1 MTCRHCH
8 TPLPAPFIDLGY
20 APPSNAYRTRASLSQ
35 PEVHYPLR
43 VAVCH
48 TCWLAQTE
56 DYTRPDELFDEG
68 YAYFS
73 STSAGW
79 VRHAEQFVNDIT
91 TRLGLT
97 ADALVMEVACNDGYL
112 LQHVQRRGIPCLGIE
127 PTASTADAAGRL
139 GLEVVREF
147 FGTALAQRLAATHR
161 KASLIVANNVFAH
174 VPDINDFSEGLRM
187 ALAPGGTVSLEFPHL
202 LQLLRGCQFD
212 TMYHEHYSYLSL
224 GACHRMLQRAGL
236 RIIDV
241 ERLPTHG
248 GSLRVLAAH
257 SADPR
262 QTTDAVAHLI
272 AEETAAHLF
281 SPEGYASLQA
291 QADAAA
297 DGLLAFLIDQKQR
310 GRRVM
315 AYGAAA
321 TGNTLLNYAGVRP
334 HLLEA
339 VFDAAPSKQG
349 RLLPGSHI
357 PILPPDDIARLQPDV
372 LLILPWNI
380 ADEVCRQQAG
390 IATWGG
396 RFAVAIPTL
405 TLL

>member
-8 TPLPAPFIDLGY
+8 TRLPAPFIDLGY
-20 APPSNAYRTRASLSQ
+20 APPSNAYRTRASLSA
-35 PEVHYPLR
+35 PEVQYPLR

-73 STSAGW
+73 STSSGW
-79 VRHAEQFVNDIT
+79 VRHAEQFVDAIT
-91 TRLGLT
+91 ARLGLT
-97 ADALVMEVACNDGYL
+97 DDDLVMEVACNDGYL
-112 LQHVQRRGIPCLGIE
+112 LQHVQRRRLPCLGIE
-127 PTASTADAAGRL
+127 PTASTADAAERL

-147 FGTALAQRLAATHR
+147 FGTSLAQRLAATHR

-174 VPDINDFSEGLRM
+174 VPDINDFSEGLRL
-187 ALAPGGTVSLEFPHL
+187 ALAPRGTVSLEFPHL
-202 LQLLRGCQFD
+202 LQLLRGGQFD
-212 TMYHEHYSYLSL
+212 TIYHEHYSYLSL
-224 GACHRMLQRAGL
+224 GTCQRILARAGL

-241 ERLPTHG
+241 ARLPTHG

-257 SADPR
+257 TEDPR
-262 QTTDAVAHLI
+262 PTSEAVDTLVG
-272 AEETAAHLF
+272 EEAAARLF
-281 SPEGYASLQA
+281 SPEGYASLQWK
-291 QADAAA
+291 ADAAA
-297 DGLLAFLIDQKQR
+297 DGLLAFLIDQKRR

-321 TGNTLLNYAGVRP
+321 KGNTLLNYAGVRP

-357 PILPPDDIARLQPDV
+357 PIRPPDDIARLRPDV
-372 LLILPWNI
+372 LIILPWNI

-390 IATWGG
+390 IAAWGG
-396 RFAVAIPTL
+396 RFAVAIPSIR
-405 TLL
+405 LL

>member
-8 TPLPAPFIDLGY
+8 APLPAPFIDLGY
-20 APPSNAYRTRASLSQ
+20 APPSNAYRTPASLSQ
-35 PEVHYPLR
+35 PEIHYPLR

-56 DYTRPDELFDEG
+56 DYARPDELFDEG

-79 VRHAEQFVNDIT
+79 VQHAARFVDTIIP
-91 TRLGLT
+91 RLGLT
-97 ADALVMEVACNDGYL
+97 DRDLVMEVACNDGYL
-112 LQHVQRRGIPCLGIE
+112 LQHVHRRHIPCLGIE
-127 PTASTADAAGRL
+127 PTASTAEAAERL
-139 GLEVVREF
+139 GLEVIREF
-147 FGTALAQRLAATHR
+147 FGTTLARRLAGTHP

-174 VPDINDFSEGLRM
+174 VPDINDFSEGLRI

-202 LQLLRGCQFD
+202 LQLLQGGQFD
-212 TMYHEHYSYLSL
+212 TIYHEHYSYLSL
-224 GACHRMLQRAGL
+224 GACRSILQRAGL

-241 ERLPTHG
+241 EQLPTHG

-257 SADPR
+257 HDDQRPTMA
-262 QTTDAVAHLI
+262 AVATVL
-272 AEETAAHLF
+272 EDERAARLS
-281 SPEGYASLQA
+281 SPDGYASLQS

-297 DGLLAFLIDQKQR
+297 DGLLTFLLEQKQR

-321 TGNTLLNYAGVRP
+321 KGNTLLNYAGVRP

-357 PILPPDDIARLQPDV
+357 PVRPPDDIARLRPDV

-380 ADEVCRQQAG
+380 ADEVRRQQAG
-390 IATWGG
+390 IDAWGG